1 MRVKN
6 VGWNWLFPVT
16 VLGLFI
22 IMWCTALAIVGTVY
36 GADVS
41 EETLTLKRDLLAE
54 RAVRIQS
61 QMQVLQQQYVVLQVE
76 LERTRKALDIAQKE
90 LDSKFPSVKKETK

>member
-1 MRVKN
+1 MKVKN
-6 VGWNWLFPVT
+6 ANWLLLV
-16 VLGLFI
+16 VILGLITVF
-22 IMWCTALAIVGTVY
+22 WCMAMVIVEVSY
-36 GADVS
+36 GADAS

-61 QMQVLQQQYVVLQVE
+61 QMQVLQQQYAILQVD

-90 LDSKFPSVKKETK
+90 LDSKFPSTKKETK

>member
-1 MRVKN
+1 MKVKN
-6 VGWNWLFPVT
+6 ANWLLLV
-16 VLGLFI
+16 VILGLITVF
-22 IMWCTALAIVGTVY
+22 WCMAMVIVEVSY
-36 GADVS
+36 GADAS

-61 QMQVLQQQYVVLQVE
+61 QMQVLQQQYAILQVE

>member
-1 MRVKN
+1 MRAKN
-6 VGWNWLFPVT
+6 VSWNWLFLVT
-16 VLGLFI
+16 ILGLFVI
-22 IMWCTALAIVGTVY
+22 IALAIVGTVY
-36 GADVS
+36 GADTS

-61 QMQVLQQQYVVLQVE
+61 QMQVLQQQYAILQVD

-90 LDSKFPSVKKETK
+90 LDSKFPSAKKEMK

>member
-6 VGWNWLFPVT
+6 ANWLLLV
-16 VLGLFI
+16 VILGLITVF
-22 IMWCTALAIVGTVY
+22 WCMAMVIVEVSY
-36 GADVS
+36 GADAS

-61 QMQVLQQQYVVLQVE
+61 QMQVLQQQYAILQVE

>member
-1 MRVKN
+1 MKVKN
-6 VGWNWLFPVT
+6 ANWLLLV
-16 VLGLFI
+16 VILGLITVF
-22 IMWCTALAIVGTVY
+22 WCMAMVIVEVSY
-36 GADVS
+36 GADAS

-61 QMQVLQQQYVVLQVE
+61 QMQVLQQQYAVLQVD

>member
-6 VGWNWLFPVT
+6 ANWLLLV
-16 VLGLFI
+16 VILGLITVF
-22 IMWCTALAIVGTVY
+22 WCMAMVIVEVSY

-61 QMQVLQQQYVVLQVE
+61 QMQVLQQQYAILQVD

>member
-1 MRVKN
+1 MKVKN
-6 VGWNWLFPVT
+6 ANWLLLV
-16 VLGLFI
+16 VILGLITIF
-22 IMWCTALAIVGTVY
+22 WCMTMVIVEVSY
-36 GADVS
+36 GADAS

-61 QMQVLQQQYVVLQVE
+61 QMQVLQQQYAILQVE